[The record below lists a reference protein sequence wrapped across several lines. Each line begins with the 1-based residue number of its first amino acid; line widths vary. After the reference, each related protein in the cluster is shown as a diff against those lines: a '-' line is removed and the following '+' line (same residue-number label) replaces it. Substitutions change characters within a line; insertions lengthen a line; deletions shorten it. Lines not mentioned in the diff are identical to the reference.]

1 MARWNQRRRDP
12 ATLEERRIR
21 GARMVIEDDLSQ
33 NEVAR
38 RLGVTQGAV
47 YFWIKNYRERGK
59 SYDALKAR
67 KHTGKPK
74 ELTEKQLAKLP
85 EMLLKGA
92 EYWGFSTDLWTAARI
107 AKLIRMK
114 FKVEYHPAHVTRIL
128 HFLGLS
134 WQKAEKVAREQDRE
148 KLHDWVLNI
157 LPK

>member
-1 MARWNQRRRDP
+1 MAIWNQRRRDA

-21 GARMVIEDDLSQ
+21 GARMVIEERLSQ

-38 RLGVTQGAV
+38 KLGVTQGAV
-47 YFWIKNYRERGK
+47 YFWVKDYRQKG

-74 ELTEKQLAKLP
+74 RLAQKQLAKLR

-92 EYWGFSTDLWTAARI
+92 EHWGFSTDLWTAERI
-107 AKLIRMK
+107 AKLIRVK

-128 HFLGLS
+128 HSFGLS
-134 WQKAEKVAREQDRE
+134 WQKVEKVAREQDRE
-148 KLHDWVLNI
+148 KLRDWVLNT